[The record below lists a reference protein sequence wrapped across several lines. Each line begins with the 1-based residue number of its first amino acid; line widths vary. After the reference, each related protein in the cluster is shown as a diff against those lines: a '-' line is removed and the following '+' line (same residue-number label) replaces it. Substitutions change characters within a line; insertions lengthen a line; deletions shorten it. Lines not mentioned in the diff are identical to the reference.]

1 MGAICLSA
9 AVMALSGIYYVQ
21 KFLFIDPGIAYGPS
35 KSVEALFAPIIG
47 GLGTVLGP
55 LIGALFIHGV
65 GEAAKEVIGLVWQ
78 DRPGV
83 DLILFGAIL
92 VLVLGFLPRGLVGL
106 IEDTWR
112 RFAPRKFPGAG
123 GDA

>member
-1 MGAICLSA
+1 M
-9 AVMALSGIYYVQ
+9 Q

-55 LIGALFIHGV
+55 LVGALFIQGI
-65 GEAAKEVIGLVWQ
+65 GEIAKEFIGMFWQ

-83 DLILFGAIL
+83 DLILFGIIL

-106 IEDTWR
+106 IEDAWR
-112 RFAPRKFPGAG
+112 RLVPRSFPRS
-123 GDA
+123 GDDA